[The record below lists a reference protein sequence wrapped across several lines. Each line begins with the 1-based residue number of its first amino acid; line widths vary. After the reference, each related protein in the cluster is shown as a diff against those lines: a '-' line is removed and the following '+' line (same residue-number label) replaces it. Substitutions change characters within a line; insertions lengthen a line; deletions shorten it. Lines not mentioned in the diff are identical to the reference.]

1 MRRREE
7 CRGGAMALQDVME
20 CYPEIVLNSTYAN
33 GLNRFEMIF
42 PKEVFDVNQ
51 MSEIVI
57 PDLYYMRGGVQLK
70 YPEGKFRY
78 YFIDIGETPTGQGG
92 ELFATYSGIAL
103 LVEKLQ
109 NNVEKLTE
117 DSGIFVRFP
126 NTSRPDYKKVY
137 SMMARVLWGRMMPG
151 KIKISLSPAS
161 LETETE

>member
-1 MRRREE
+1 
-7 CRGGAMALQDVME
+7 
-20 CYPEIVLNSTYAN
+20 
-33 GLNRFEMIF
+33 
-42 PKEVFDVNQ
+42 
-51 MSEIVI
+51 
-57 PDLYYMRGGVQLK
+57 MRGGVQLK

-78 YFIDIGETPTGQGG
+78 YFIDIG

-126 NTSRPDYKKVY
+126 NISRPDYKKVY
-137 SMMARVLWGRMMPG
+137 SMMVRVLGGRLMPG
-151 KIKISLSPAS
+151 KIKISLSPSS

>member
-1 MRRREE
+1 MT
-7 CRGGAMALQDVME
+7 
-20 CYPEIVLNSTYAN
+20 S
-33 GLNRFEMIF
+33 
-42 PKEVFDVNQ
+42 
-51 MSEIVI
+51 
-57 PDLYYMRGGVQLK
+57 GGVDWQREKWQSGFGSKFIRQGEKNTK

-78 YFIDIGETPTGQGG
+78 YFIDIGEIPTGQGG

-126 NTSRPDYKKVY
+126 NISRPDYKKVY
-137 SMMARVLWGRMMPG
+137 SMMVRVLGGRLMPG
-151 KIKISLSPAS
+151 KIKISLSPSS